1 MKDLQKVQFFSPQ
14 VVVQASHPDQV
25 QDVTGQLNPLTP
37 RSD

>member
-37 RSD
+37 TSD